1 MSHRVLIIDDD
12 QDFCNLLRDVM
23 EQAGYQVDAVFS
35 PVEALLLAEVNPYQ
49 LIITDQRMP
58 ELTGLDFIVRIR
70 RLVPDIPII
79 MVSGFLDNHTIREL
93 IRQGVGGVFMK
104 PLNIF
109 SLLKKAGQLIER
121 RMRPSTPTQPAAELV
136 RPRYFQHSLPYAFTS
151 LPCKDA
157 VAVSF
162 AEKLYQH
169 RNFRSTLALVGE
181 EGMDFASLCMDLCQ
195 FPSELTG
202 ELVLLQC
209 PLPPFSDV
217 QLILES
223 PPHATAANI
232 TFAVIDAD
240 SLNSSEISI
249 ILALARKEGV
259 MAFYPQHFR
268 FIFCFRQELDL
279 LYENGE
285 IDDNLFMMAGTTEVR
300 VPPLRDMRE
309 EIFCLAERYLWDN
322 SKGQVTLEPDAEQ
335 YLHHLP
341 WPGNVT
347 QLRSVLKVAM
357 QMVQDSAISEDFLR
371 YVVEKKP
378 LPSQSGTVPKS
389 VQEYLRMLRDEYLQA
404 TLDCTHG
411 NLPEAAE
418 ALAVDPAFFRHLP
431 QS

>member
-12 QDFCNLLRDVM
+12 QDFCNLLQDVM

-35 PVEALLLAEVNPYQ
+35 PVEALQMAEVNPYQ

-70 RLVPDIPII
+70 RLLPDIPII

-121 RMRPSTPTQPAAELV
+121 RLRPATPAQATGEMT
-136 RPRYFQHSLPYAFTS
+136 RPRYFQHSLPFTFTA
-151 LPCKDA
+151 LPCKDP
-157 VAVSF
+157 VAASF

-169 RNFRSTLALVGE
+169 RNFRSSLALVGE
-181 EGMDFASLCMDLCQ
+181 EGMDFAALCQ
-195 FPSELTG
+195 DICRFPSELPG

-209 PLPPFSDV
+209 PLPPFSDI

-223 PPHATAANI
+223 PPHASAANI

-240 SLNSSEISI
+240 SLNSSEVSI

-285 IDDNLFMMAGTTEVR
+285 IDDNLFLLAGTTELR
-300 VPPLRDMRE
+300 VPPLREMRE
-309 EIFCLAERYLWDN
+309 EIVCLAEHFLWAN
-322 SKGQVTLEPDAEQ
+322 TKGQVVLDPDAEQ
-335 YLHHLP
+335 YLKHLP
-341 WPGNVT
+341 WPGNIT
-347 QLRSVLKVAM
+347 QLRSVLKMAL
-357 QMVQDSAISEDFLR
+357 QMVQDSAITEDFLR

-378 LPSQSGTVPKS
+378 MPSQTGTAPKS
-389 VQEYLRMLRDEYLQA
+389 LQDYLRVLRDEYLQA
-404 TLDCTHG
+404 ALDCTHG
-411 NLPEAAE
+411 HLPEAAE
-418 ALAVDPAFFRHLP
+418 ALKVDPALFRQIP
-431 QS
+431 PS